1 MDDAFAHERVQ
12 SLPDFASLT
21 DLVLPYVPEINDWEI
36 VAEALS
42 ASKTLKK
49 VTNTLVGERGDDWVG
64 ALGARLCADTPLSYV
79 NLTVYGPLSE
89 TALQALEN
97 LLLNKSLSSVSV
109 LVKGDMP
116 NSLAVT

>member
-1 MDDAFAHERVQ
+1 M
-12 SLPDFASLT
+12 
-21 DLVLPYVPEINDWEI
+21 
-36 VAEALS
+36 
-42 ASKTLKK
+42 
-49 VTNTLVGERGDDWVG
+49 VGERGVGWAG

-79 NLTVYGPLSE
+79 NLTVYGRMSE

-116 NSLAVT
+116 NSLAVTWQDALQVVKLELRFDGRLSFC